1 MTPEMRIVINPKT
14 GIVEKI
20 QLIAPDAESQSM
32 GFKTYQVLAD
42 EINNFSKKAKKV
54 LRLER
59 ALGRLN

>member
-1 MTPEMRIVINPKT
+1 MAQMKIVINIPT
-14 GIVEKI
+14 GILEAV
-20 QLIAPDAESQSM
+20 QLVAPDTKSQSM
-32 GFKTYQVLAD
+32 GFKAYQVLAD